1 MEKPRGIHAKF
12 GYNIKYID
20 PLPGNKIKRAIYE
33 IKPGV
38 WVLRGEVPEFKLRR
52 KIARNKPEIKF
63 RAKKYWDNY
72 YAQHKETLLKEA
84 RRRKKNNKEKYWKT
98 NNLYNNS
105 EKGFIMNL
113 YSSARKEARTGS
125 HGNGKP
131 FPFNF
136 TKKTWWEHWL
146 KQKKRYGMYC
156 PYSKVLMTTIRGLS
170 KGKRGAKR
178 TPTNISKD
186 QIWPG
191 RGYTPMNLIFCTVTF
206 NLEKKGITPD
216 GCEAVIDV
224 HRERMD
230 DWAKE
235 LVLKREMRKVDIT
248 PFVGKELRKLKKS
261 LSSAEYKRFMEL
273 TYDKAR
279 LERWRERQNARS

>member
-1 MEKPRGIHAKF
+1 MANKW
-12 GYNIKYID
+12 GYNVKYVD
-20 PLPGNKIKRAIYE
+20 PAPGCKLKRPMYE

-38 WVLRGEVPEFKLRR
+38 WVPRGQVREFKLLK
-52 KIARNKPEIKF
+52 KIARNKPEIKLQ
-63 RAKKYWDNY
+63 AKKRWNNY
-72 YAQHKETLLKEA
+72 YAQHRETIIHKA
-84 RRRKKNNKEKYWKT
+84 RILKKNNKDKYWKI
-98 NNLYNNS
+98 NNRRNNS

-113 YSSARKEARTGS
+113 YSGARKESKTGR
-125 HGNGKP
+125 HGNGES

-146 KQKKRYGMYC
+146 KQKKKYGMYC

-178 TPTNISKD
+178 VPTNISKD

-191 RGYTPMNLIFCTVTF
+191 RGYTPMNLIFCTVKF
-206 NLEKKGITPD
+206 NDNKRSITPD

-224 HRERMD
+224 HTERMD

-235 LVLKREMRKVDIT
+235 SVLKREMRKMNIA
-248 PFVGKELRKLKKS
+248 PFVGKELKKLKKS

-273 TYDKAR
+273 SYDQAR